1 MKKHRHF
8 LWARTDDLHAIL
20 SSIPQQECDCK
31 TIGSHIKHIVTRIPD
46 IVWMLQFLLLHSFSY
61 KHSYV
66 STGNY
71 QLMLWPTC
79 KVSEVPTEYNLSGF
93 HNFTDKLKRLLKH
106 IGIWMLWATKINDV
120 PFSKSSH
127 SRTGFNHNIMY
138 LGKTFLP
145 L

>member
-8 LWARTDDLHAIL
+8 LWACTDDLIL
-20 SSIPQQECDCK
+20 SFSPQQECDCK

-61 KHSYV
+61 KHSHV

-79 KVSEVPTEYNLSGF
+79 KVSEVSTEYILSGF
-93 HNFTDKLKRLLKH
+93 HNFTYKLIEKRLLKH
-106 IGIWMLWATKINDV
+106 IGIWMPCATKINDV

-127 SRTGFNHNIMY
+127 SRFGFNPVIMC
-138 LGKTFLP
+138 LVKTF
-145 L
+145 